1 MSVLV
6 VAWVCFV
13 FFLEMR
19 VYIKWRTEEALKDL
33 FRMFP
38 NGVKKVWANRD
49 LSCLLCK
56 IARRD
61 AVHRRLEAAETDL
74 IKAVHKAQYKR
85 GKAAE
90 TGLRKNSGLDTM
102 SRQDQTSCDGR
113 NGQHKNDRPTH
124 RLPLFGIWWLPG
136 IAPFTRKV
144 DTISW
149 CRSELARLN
158 MEIEEDQKHEK
169 LFPVMD
175 SAFIQFNSQVAAHMA
190 CQSTIHHL
198 PERMTSR
205 IVGICPK
212 DILWANMAVTYWGR
226 WLRTVTTSGILFIMI
241 SFWSIP
247 VAWTGTLSQVDQ
259 LIQGYEWFSFVE
271 KREGLRNVVQAINFR
286 PAAC

>member
-1 MSVLV
+1 MGKLPRVL
-6 VAWVCFV
+6 
-13 FFLEMR
+13 
-19 VYIKWRTEEALKDL
+19 
-33 FRMFP
+33 
-38 NGVKKVWANRD
+38 GV
-49 LSCLLCK
+49 S
-56 IARRD
+56 
-61 AVHRRLEAAETDL
+61 
-74 IKAVHKAQYKR
+74 
-85 GKAAE
+85 
-90 TGLRKNSGLDTM
+90 
-102 SRQDQTSCDGR
+102 DQTVGR
-113 NGQHKNDRPTH
+113 FEYPEACSHELDKDWEEGIWQKYLSKNDRPTH

-136 IAPFTRKV
+136 IARFTRKV